1 MESFVEN
8 DIGKILKEKRT
19 GLGLSVADV
28 SKKIRI
34 RDTFIEAIENNDT
47 KSLPESYYD
56 LFLKK
61 YAGFLNVDL
70 PEDEEKKKQK
80 DMILEMLS
88 ESENGK
94 KKNHPVAEFFRKILL
109 FVYIH
114 RKFFIGFVIGLLLF
128 IFMRHMYLI
137 LNEDEKSEKN
147 ESMVKIITIEGDLQ
161 DKISVA
167 VRDSFLV
174 GDETNEYFTMKIIAS
189 DSCYIYYY
197 SDSLEVSE
205 IMLAPGKD
213 LSIKAENIIEAKL
226 GQSGAVSIEF
236 NDEKAL
242 EDLKNYSGYSSYLR
256 VTDKGVQRVKQSDK
270 IGTYLKNVY
279 GLE

>member
-1 MESFVEN
+1 LLEN
-8 DIGKILKEKRT
+8 NIGKILKDKRT
-19 GLGLSVADV
+19 EIGLSVADV
-28 SKKIRI
+28 SKKIKI
-34 RDTFIEAIENNDT
+34 RGSFIEAIENNDI

-61 YAGFLNVDL
+61 YAGLLNVDI

-80 DMILEMLS
+80 DMILEMLT

-94 KKNHPVAEFFRKILL
+94 KKNNPAAEFIRKILL

-114 RKFFIGFVIGLLLF
+114 RKFFIGLVIGLLLF
-128 IFMRHMYLI
+128 MFIRHMYVL
-137 LNEDEKSEKN
+137 LNEDEKSEKS
-147 ESMVKIITIEGDLQ
+147 ESMVKIITIEGDPQ

-167 VRDSFLV
+167 VRDSFMV
-174 GDETNEYFTMKIIAS
+174 GDEDAEYFSMRIIAS

-197 SDSLEVSE
+197 SDTLQVSE
-205 IMLAPGKD
+205 IMLVPGKD
-213 LSIKAENIIEAKL
+213 LDIKAENIIEAKL
-226 GQSGAVSIEF
+226 GQSGAVRIEF
-236 NDEKAL
+236 NGESAL
-242 EDLKNYSGYSSYLR
+242 DDLKNYSGYSSYLKATVR
-256 VTDKGVQRVKQSDK
+256 GVQRVKQSDK